1 MSLKQNVINALM
13 SAPVRW
19 VNFSFANRM
28 ISPICF
34 YMLAGYVNS
43 GRVQCATDSSLS
55 DHAEYDPGTD
65 TIRAADGDYGGTYW
79 DEKSTL
85 IHECAHAIL
94 DCIYAGKD
102 MSFKSAPM
110 TVLDDETVGY
120 LAGAIY
126 LIAAG
131 AGTGGTKGEPDYEAR
146 EIARP
151 KITALM
157 KKPWTGCETIA
168 FTNQDVATLQAAIK
182 KHRFYKNTWSS
193 TAKQNGAARP

>member
-13 SAPVRW
+13 SPPVRW
-19 VNFSFANRM
+19 VNFTFANRM
-28 ISPICF
+28 ISPMCF

-43 GRVQCATDSSLS
+43 GRVQCATDANVT
-55 DHAEYDPGTD
+55 DRAEYDPTTD
-65 TIRAADGDYGGTYW
+65 TIRAADGDYGSTYW
-79 DEKSTL
+79 DDKSNL

-110 TVLDDETVGY
+110 TVLDDETIGY

-131 AGTGGTKGEPDYEAR
+131 AATGGTAGEPDYEAR
-146 EIARP
+146 QIVRP
-151 KITALM
+151 KLATLM
-157 KKPWTGCETIA
+157 AKSWTGCETMK
-168 FTNQDVATLQAAIK
+168 FTVQDVATLQAAIK
-182 KHRFYKNTWSS
+182 KHRFYKNSWSS
-193 TAKQNGAARP
+193 TAKQNGMSR